1 MARPC
6 DLCAHMGPRELD
18 ALLTQLESGA
28 ISKEAVKRA
37 LEGLNDAQLGFAHVD
52 HHRALRQ
59 GAAEVI
65 YGAGKTNEQ
74 IAAIATSLL
83 DNNANVLCTRTTPEA
98 LDAMRTAHPLAR
110 EHGHFD
116 ASSKTITVV
125 HTPPKQIGTVAIVCA
140 GTSDLPVA
148 DEAAIAC
155 RVFGIEPT
163 RFTDVGVAGLHRLA
177 HALPKIREHDAVIVV
192 AGMEGA
198 LASVIGGQVARPVVA
213 VPTSVGYGAAFGGVA
228 ALLGMLTS
236 CASGIVVVNID
247 NGFGAAAA
255 VLRMRQA

>member
-1 MARPC
+1 
-6 DLCAHMGPRELD
+6 MGPGELD
-18 ALLTQLESGA
+18 ALIARLQSGA
-28 ISKEAVKRA
+28 ATAEQAKLA
-37 LEGLNDAQLGFAHVD
+37 LQGLHDDNLGFAHVD
-52 HHRALRQ
+52 HHRPLRQ

-65 YGAGKTNEQ
+65 YGAGKTAAQ
-74 IAAIATSLL
+74 VAAIAASLL
-83 DNNANVLCTRTTPEA
+83 GRGANVLCTRTDSAA
-98 LDAMRTAHPLAR
+98 LEAMRDAHPKAR
-110 EHGHFD
+110 EHAHFH
-116 ASSKTITVV
+116 AAAKAITVI
-125 HTPPKQIGTVAIVCA
+125 HTPPKQICRVAIVCA

-155 RVFGIEPT
+155 QVFGIAAT

-177 HALPKIREHDAVIVV
+177 GVLPQIREHDACIVV

-198 LASVIGGQVARPVVA
+198 LASVIGGQVATPVIA
-213 VPTSVGYGAAFGGVA
+213 VPTSVGYGAAFGGVT

-255 VLRMRQA
+255 ALRILR